1 MEKSIKVAIAADH
14 GGFEMKD
21 ELVKTL
27 HRMQFEVKDF
37 GTKSNES
44 VDYPDYAHPIATAVK
59 NGEYDYG
66 ILVCGTGNGMAI
78 TANKHE
84 GIRAGLAWNE
94 EVGKLVKEHNN
105 ANIICIPGR
114 FISLEEARSTIKA
127 FFKATF
133 AGDRH
138 ERRINKINC

>member
-1 MEKSIKVAIAADH
+1 MENELRIAIGADH
-14 GGFEMKD
+14 GGYEMKNYLID
-21 ELVKTL
+21 YLKGKG
-27 HRMQFEVKDF
+27 FFAKDF
-37 GTKSNES
+37 GTNAGDS
-44 VDYPDYAHPIATAVK
+44 VDYPDFAHPISTAVK

-94 EVGKLVKEHNN
+94 EVGALVKRHNN
-105 ANIICIPGR
+105 ANVICLPGR
-114 FISLEEARSTIKA
+114 FVSNDTAVGILEA
-127 FFKATF
+127 FFNAQF
-133 AGDRH
+133 EGDRH